1 MDSHFHDEQHHY
13 EHGHSLMQEIMCH
26 LPYAVFSVAFGL
38 ATLSFLVYG
47 AFLVGATNGS
57 ICNGSEVL
65 FHSFHFMHIVFA
77 ATGTVLTYFRF
88 SKNIFKGL
96 CIGALCASFFCTLS
110 DAILPYLGG
119 TVMGVD
125 MHFHICFITELHNI
139 LPFLFVGL
147 LNGFLLSRHHESKQA
162 LYSIFSH
169 FIHIL
174 VSSFA
179 SIFYLVSQG
188 CTNWYTNIGIVFL
201 FLVIGVVVPCTLSD
215 VVVPMTFAGAD
226 KKHAKH

>member
-1 MDSHFHDEQHHY
+1 MANHFHDDQQHHY
-13 EHGHSLMQEIMCH
+13 EHGHSLVEEIMCH
-26 LPYAVFSVAFGL
+26 LPYAIFSVAFGL
-38 ATLSFLVYG
+38 AFLSFLVYG
-47 AFLVGATNGS
+47 AFLVGASNGS
-57 ICNGSEVL
+57 ICDGSQVL

-96 CIGALCASFFCTLS
+96 CIGALCASFFCTVS
-110 DAILPYLGG
+110 DAVLPYLGG
-119 TVMGVD
+119 KLMGVD

-201 FLVIGVVVPCTLSD
+201 FLIIAVVVPCTLSD
-215 VVVPMTFAGAD
+215 VVVPMAYARGNRH
-226 KKHAKH
+226 K